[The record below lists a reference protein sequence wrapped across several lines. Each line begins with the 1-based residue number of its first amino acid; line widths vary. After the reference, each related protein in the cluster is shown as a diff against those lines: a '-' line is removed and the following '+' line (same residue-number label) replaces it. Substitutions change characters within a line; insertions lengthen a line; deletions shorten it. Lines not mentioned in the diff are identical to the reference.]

1 MALASS
7 ARRNSDLQKE
17 NTGVASMFG
26 PREERK
32 HYEYRVEVAHPGM
45 MVQIVARGDWWKD
58 LEFES
63 R

>member
-1 MALASS
+1 
-7 ARRNSDLQKE
+7 
-17 NTGVASMFG
+17 MFG